1 MDTSI
6 GASIMWDS
14 PAMVAD
20 PFAVYERLRR
30 EAPVCRTRMRMGYLG
45 DADVYALTR
54 YRDCVDLVTDERM
67 RRTAEVS
74 ESLPVPK
81 VFQLL
86 TTDSMIGKDQLE
98 QSRLRKLASR
108 TFSRKAIARMPDR
121 IDAITG
127 DLLGGFSPGQR
138 IDLQAG
144 YAVPIPSIVLSEMV
158 CADEADQARFR
169 DVSRILNA
177 VVAPQDGIEQM
188 MARLE
193 STVEFVREMIERR
206 RAEPADDIMT
216 VLVDANWDGDTLSD
230 DEIVAMVFL
239 LVVAD
244 SESTYSLIAN
254 GVAALLTHPDQLD
267 LLKTN
272 PNLIGSAVEEI
283 LRFTGTIGSTEVFYP
298 QEDIELHG
306 VVIPRRARVIPLLA
320 SANRDPSVFDDPD
333 TFDITRTPN
342 RHIAFSKGTHFCLGA
357 KLARMETCIAIT
369 NLIKRFPDIRL
380 AVEPAE
386 LQIARVPILRRFTS
400 LPVVLN

>member
-1 MDTSI
+1 M
-6 GASIMWDS
+6 GASVMWDS
-14 PAMVAD
+14 PAMLAD

-45 DADVYALTR
+45 DADVYALSR
-54 YRDCVDLVTDERM
+54 YRDCVDLTTDERV
-67 RRTAEVS
+67 RRTVELS

-86 TTDSMIGKDQLE
+86 TTDSMIVKDRLE
-98 QSRLRKLASR
+98 HSRLRKLASR
-108 TFSRKAIARMPDR
+108 TFSRKAIARMSDR

-127 DLLGGFSPGQR
+127 DLLDGFTPGQR
-138 IDLQAG
+138 IDLQAD
-144 YAVPIPSIVLSEMV
+144 YAVPIASTVISEMV

-169 DVSRILNA
+169 EVSGILNA
-177 VVAPQDGIEQM
+177 LAMPQDGIEQM

-193 STVEFVREMIERR
+193 GTVEFVREMIERR

-216 VLVDANWDGDTLSD
+216 MLVHTNQDGDTLSD

-254 GVAALLTHPDQLD
+254 GIAALLTHPDQLD
-267 LLKTN
+267 LLKTD
-272 PNLIGSAVEEI
+272 PDLIGSAVEEI

-298 QEDIELHG
+298 QEDMELHG
-306 VVIPRRARVIPLLA
+306 VIIPRGARVIPLLA

-342 RHIAFSKGTHFCLGA
+342 RHIAFSKGAHFCLGA

-369 NLIKRFPDIRL
+369 NLIRRFPEMQL
-380 AVEPAE
+380 AVDPAD
-386 LQIARVPILRRFTS
+386 LQIARLPILRRFTS